1 VSVFALSTEAFEAA
15 QAEFGEPVRMI
26 RDHAA
31 VPMIAVL
38 SEKHAQVFD
47 TDNGALVDTVQYFI
61 DVSVEEMHRK
71 RVRNVSV
78 GDRFEHRS
86 NRYVVVQVL
95 ERMGHL
101 RLRLHQETAT
111 ATTGRA
117 W

>member
-1 VSVFALSTEAFEAA
+1 MTVFALATEAFEAA
-15 QAEFGEPVRMI
+15 QAEFGERVRLI
-26 RDHAA
+26 RNAA
-31 VPMIAVL
+31 IPLTAVL

-47 TDNGALVDTVQYFI
+47 ADNGALVDTVQYFL